1 MSRVPRSPQ
10 SRKIE
15 KSIMAPG
22 DDESGLTNR
31 DSITNVTQRT
41 KSNRDSCSEDQLN
54 VIREEIR
61 AMFAE
66 LNSNQNKRLN
76 QIIKDVA
83 EIKAQSSAIH
93 GEVETLEK
101 EKKEHLLYIASLE
114 AKIDDIQRS
123 NKSSTIELR
132 NVPCQSKKENQSVL
146 VGIVQQ
152 TCKVLNIEYGPQ
164 DLKDVYG
171 INTKSGGTTIVAEF
185 TQALKKQEV
194 LKTAKAFNKENR
206 NNRLNSTHIGLPGK
220 TVPIY
225 ISESLTSKAR
235 RLFYLAR
242 DLAKSTDY
250 KYCWTSNG
258 KVFIRK
264 NDDSPHI
271 EIKSENDVLNQ
282 KSLK

>member
-1 MSRVPRSPQ
+1 MLITAQNVHLQNMSQIRFQKTP
-10 SRKIE
+10 
-15 KSIMAPG
+15 
-22 DDESGLTNR
+22 N
-31 DSITNVTQRT
+31 
-41 KSNRDSCSEDQLN
+41 SEPVSEQ
-54 VIREEIR
+54 ECWCC
-61 AMFAE
+61 
-66 LNSNQNKRLN
+66 
-76 QIIKDVA
+76 
-83 EIKAQSSAIH
+83 
-93 GEVETLEK
+93 
-101 EKKEHLLYIASLE
+101 ASLDCCCPAPPRGRGTPAARVGGVLPFSLGE
-114 AKIDDIQRS
+114 TPTRF
-123 NKSSTIELR
+123 R
-132 NVPCQSKKENQSVL
+132 YFYYQSVL

-185 TQALKKQEV
+185 TQALKNQEV